1 MNHIRTTVLGGL
13 AAGALALGPAQL
25 IADET
30 QPESHGNKPVEYFFK
45 NPKYT
50 SVTVSPSGK
59 YLAALAPLPGQE
71 ESRQNI
77 VVLKADDLQD
87 GNFITA
93 IERGDVLGY
102 TWAND
107 DRILF
112 TVDADGTESYGLY
125 GVDRTGGGVDD
136 LVTPQVGAGG
146 LRSAQIMDVMEA
158 DEDII
163 LITYNKRLAWA
174 PDVFK
179 MNVNTGNTLPV
190 ARNPGNVTGWVADHE
205 GNVRA
210 AVAIDKRKTELRYR
224 ETGGEWETLET
235 YTFPF
240 EETLTPVAFAYD
252 NERLIVRSTVGDDTA
267 SLRYYDPREKKLGE
281 VIYNRDDVDVGGP
294 IMSDKRR
301 EIIGA
306 TYTSD
311 KPHIVYFDDR
321 EQQLYSAFERQFPD
335 RFVSMSSWSDDERSR
350 IYLVSSDTDPGTYF
364 QYVEPEEGRPVF
376 KKLLERRPWVET
388 DDMVPLRPISYES
401 RDGLTIHGYLTL
413 PDPEEHGEKPYPLIV
428 NPHGGPYNVRDQ
440 WTFNPEHQ
448 FFADRGYAVL
458 QINFRG
464 SGGYG
469 AEFVR
474 AGYGEWGRAMQNDIT
489 DGVKWAIE
497 QGYTRQGRIC
507 IYGAS
512 YGGYATMA
520 GLTFTP
526 ELYECGINYVGVT
539 SIPLLFETLPD
550 AWKLQRPIM
559 TGQIGDPD
567 EDRERLEAT
576 SPVNFVEKIDDPVF
590 IVHGKKD
597 VRVDI
602 EHAERLRDR
611 MDELGKPYEWLVKSN
626 EGHGFQKQENIL
638 ELYGRIDEFLA
649 THLPAQETD
658 AATGP
663 GTKQ

>member
-1 MNHIRTTVLGGL
+1 MKPIWTTLGTCL
-13 AAGALALGPAQL
+13 LAGALALGPASAL
-25 IADET
+25 ADE
-30 QPESHGNKPVEYFFK
+30 PGPAKRGSHPVEYFFK
-45 NPKYT
+45 NPQYT
-50 SVTVSPSGK
+50 NVTVSPSGK
-59 YLAALAPLPGQE
+59 YLAALAPLPDQDN
-71 ESRQNI
+71 SRQNI
-77 VVLKADDLQD
+77 VVLSADNLQE
-87 GNFITA
+87 GRFITA
-93 IERGDVLGY
+93 VDRGDVLGY

-112 TVDADGTESYGLY
+112 TVDADGTESFGLY
-125 GVDRTGGGVDD
+125 GVDREGGGIDE
-136 LVTPQVGAGG
+136 LVVPQVGAGG
-146 LRSAQIMDVMEA
+146 LRSAQIMDVLKAE
-158 DEDII
+158 DDII

-190 ARNPGNVTGWVADHE
+190 ARNPGNVATWIADHE

-210 AVAIDKRKTELRYR
+210 AVAVDKLKTEFRYR
-224 ETGGEWETLET
+224 ETGGDWQVLET

-240 EETLTPVAFAYD
+240 EESISPVAFAYD
-252 NERLIVRSTVGDDTA
+252 NKRLIVQSTVGDDTA
-267 SLRYYDPREKKLGE
+267 SLRYYDPKSGELGE

-294 IMSDKRR
+294 IMSDAR
-301 EIIGA
+301 EKVIGA

-321 EQQLYSAFERQFPD
+321 EQQLYSAFEQQFPD
-335 RFVSMSSWSDDERSR
+335 HFVGMSSWSRDEKSR

-364 QYVEPEEGRPVF
+364 QYVEPEDGRPEF
-376 KKLLERRPWVET
+376 RKLLNRMPWVEP
-388 DDMVPLRPISYES
+388 DQMAALRPISYEA

-413 PDPEEHGEKPYPLIV
+413 PDAARHGDKPYPLIV

-440 WTFNPEHQ
+440 WSFNPEHQ

-458 QINFRG
+458 QVNFRG

-469 AEFVR
+469 ASFVR
-474 AGYGEWGRAMQNDIT
+474 AGYREWGGAMQNDIT

-497 QGYTRQGRIC
+497 QGYTKQGRIC

-520 GLTFTP
+520 GLTLTP

-539 SIPLLFETLPD
+539 SIPLLFETLPK
-550 AWKLQRPIM
+550 AWRLQRPM
-559 TGQIGDPD
+559 MERQIGDPG
-567 EDRERLEAT
+567 EDRERLEAA
-576 SPVNFVEKIDDPVF
+576 SPLNYVEKIEDPVF

-602 EHAERLRDR
+602 KHAERLRDR

-638 ELYGRIDEFLA
+638 ELYGRIDDFLA
-649 THLPAQETD
+649 RHLPARQDDPETD
-658 AATGP
+658 LATRE
-663 GTKQ
+663 

>member
-1 MNHIRTTVLGGL
+1 MNQYRTRLFGGL
-13 AAGALALGPAQL
+13 LAGVLALGTAPAP
-25 IADET
+25 ADSSEA
-30 QPESHGNKPVEYFFK
+30 ESRGSHPVEYFFK

-59 YLAALAPLPGQE
+59 YLAALAPLPGKE
-71 ESRQNI
+71 KSRQNI
-77 VVLKADDLQD
+77 VVLKADNLQE
-87 GNFITA
+87 GSYITA

-136 LVTPQVGAGG
+136 LVTPKVGAGG
-146 LRSAQIMDVMEA
+146 LRSAQIMDVLEA
-158 DEDII
+158 EEDII
-163 LITYNKRLAWA
+163 LITYNERLAWA

-179 MNVNTGNTLPV
+179 MNVNNGDMLPV
-190 ARNPGNVTGWVADHE
+190 ARNPGDVGTWIADHE

-210 AVAIDKRKTELRYR
+210 AVAVDKLKTELRYR
-224 ETGGEWETLET
+224 EAGGEWQTLET

-240 EETLTPVAFAYD
+240 EESISPVAFAYD
-252 NERLIVRSTVGDDTA
+252 NRHLIVQSTVGDDTA

-294 IMSDKRR
+294 IMSDERQ
-301 EIIGA
+301 EVIGA
-306 TYTSD
+306 TYISD

-321 EQQLYSAFERQFPD
+321 EQQLYSAFEQQFPD
-335 RFVSMSSWSDDERSR
+335 RFVAMSSWSDDERSR
-350 IYLVSSDTDPGTYF
+350 IYLVASDTDPGTYF

-376 KKLLERRPWVET
+376 KKLLERRPWVKA
-388 DDMVPLRPISYES
+388 DDMAPLRPISYES

-413 PDPEEHGEKPYPLIV
+413 PDADEHGEKPYPLIV

-440 WTFNPEHQ
+440 WTYNSEHQ

-469 AEFVR
+469 AKFVR

-489 DGVKWAIE
+489 DGVKWAME
-497 QGYTRQGRIC
+497 QGFTRQGRIC

-550 AWKLQRPIM
+550 AWKLQRPILAS
-559 TGQIGDPD
+559 QIGDPD

-576 SPVNFVEKIDDPVF
+576 SPLNFVEKIDDPIF
-590 IVHGKKD
+590 IVHGDKD

-602 EHAERLRDR
+602 KHAERLRDR

-649 THLPAQETD
+649 RHLPVRKDDPAE
-658 AATGP
+658 ALATSE
-663 GTKQ
+663 